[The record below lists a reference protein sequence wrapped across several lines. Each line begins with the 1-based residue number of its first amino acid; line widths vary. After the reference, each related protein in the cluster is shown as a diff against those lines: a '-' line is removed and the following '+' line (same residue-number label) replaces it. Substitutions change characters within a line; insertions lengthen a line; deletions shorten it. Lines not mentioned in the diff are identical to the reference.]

1 MKKKRVTQ
9 MEKCRIFYRNS
20 WQGYKSRSESNCIDQ
35 SERIRSNDD
44 ESYYTNRLRNIHSV
58 VHVARMWGMSFNH
71 GQQSCQDTTC
81 KDSGDL
87 TEARQTPT
95 YLNKHISLRGG
106 DETMSAYLWRT
117 SNTRSRGKYVD
128 RARPRNEIYS
138 TPTTTFPTT
147 SGLRIMQDKNH
158 ELQIDCHTI
167 EASRIRYWNDRIPLI
182 LRYHFFSLPLL
193 FRCSSNF

>member
-117 SNTRSRGKYVD
+117 SNTRSRGKI
-128 RARPRNEIYS
+128 RGPC
-138 TPTTTFPTT
+138 TTTKRNLFNSDNNFPNNF
-147 SGLRIMQDKNH
+147 GLTHYAR
-158 ELQIDCHTI
+158 
-167 EASRIRYWNDRIPLI
+167 
-182 LRYHFFSLPLL
+182 
-193 FRCSSNF
+193 